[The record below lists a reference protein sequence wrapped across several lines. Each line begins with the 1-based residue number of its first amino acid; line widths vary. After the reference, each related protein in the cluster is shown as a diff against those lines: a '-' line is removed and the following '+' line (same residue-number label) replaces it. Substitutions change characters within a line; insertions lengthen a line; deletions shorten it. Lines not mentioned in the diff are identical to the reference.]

1 MAHCPKSFRTRY
13 GKLFELEADK
23 ELFEWLLSDPKFD
36 IKVRDVGFLDKRR
49 PDRLISYTTNLNPA
63 LCKFLEQIEA
73 IPMTVAMQH
82 ARVSVAGNRRRIGD
96 AFNLKMGDAID
107 VSAHDTCLTSHD
119 AMIELQT
126 LLKKDIGLAAH
137 APAFARAGVD
147 MGDLLSKD
155 WEYGRTMEKDVAFD
169 LALLVSF
176 AGACRAWD
184 HVHCRVRAK
193 RTARFSADAPHAS
206 RRLSWHPP
214 RTG

>member
-147 MGDLLSKD
+147 MDDLLSMD
-155 WEYGRTMEKDVAFD
+155 WYCGRTMEDVVAFD
-169 LALLVSF
+169 LRLLVSF
-176 AGACRAWD
+176 AGACGAWG
-184 HVHCRVRAK
+184 HGHCRVRAK
-193 RTARFSADAPHAS
+193 KDGSFLR
-206 RRLSWHPP
+206 
-214 RTG
+214 